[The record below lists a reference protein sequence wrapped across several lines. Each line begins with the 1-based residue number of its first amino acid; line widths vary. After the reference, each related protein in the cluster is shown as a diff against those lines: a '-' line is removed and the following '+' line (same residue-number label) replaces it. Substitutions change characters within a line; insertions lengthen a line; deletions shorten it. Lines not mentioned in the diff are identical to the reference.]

1 MSKKTVPP
9 SWGLVFFIC
18 GFFIREVLQNRED
31 EKKPQVSSN
40 SELLENREDEKI
52 SIQEIF
58 EIGTIREKNWNN
70 QI

>member
-40 SELLENREDEKI
+40 SELLENREDEKKPQV
-52 SIQEIF
+52 SSNSE
-58 EIGTIREKNWNN
+58 
-70 QI
+70 